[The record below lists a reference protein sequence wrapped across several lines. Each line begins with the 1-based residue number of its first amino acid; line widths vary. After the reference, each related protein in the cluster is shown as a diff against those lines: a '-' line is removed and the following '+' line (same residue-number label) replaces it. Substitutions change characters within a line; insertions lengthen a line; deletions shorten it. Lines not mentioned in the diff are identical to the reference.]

1 MLNKLRLL
9 LNSGELLGALKAS
22 CSDLQIS
29 DCWLNENMKTIH
41 VSANYQGRRLNAW
54 GSDKNESVA
63 LAKSLV
69 ELTERIHLR
78 LPPQTWQNMGTGK
91 TKNHDQLLSES
102 PILSSFMQT
111 SSGMAAHFSKTE
123 AQTNSLNEII
133 ERHVITRAMLQ
144 GIRARAISN
153 NVFLWNGP
161 LHTHVALIRHDTGSN
176 KFIYGTAASKNAS
189 AAVEAA
195 KREISALI
203 PWSHNSANINHLI
216 KTAVANRPSE
226 IQAYHLSEPH
236 KIFVL
241 DSMSLSTP
249 PDQSGIKSDDVW
261 FADIAP
267 VEAFKILN
275 LKLTRA
281 FSPKMQPLFFG
292 KLSDGPINPLAIDLD
307 QLNIQ
312 ADYNVVA

>member
-1 MLNKLRLL
+1 MLSELRLL
-9 LNSGELLGALKAS
+9 LNSGELLDALKTS

-29 DCWLNENMKTIH
+29 DCWLYGNMKTIH
-41 VSANYQGRRLNAW
+41 VSANYLGRRLNAW
-54 GSDKNESVA
+54 GSDKNESIA

-69 ELTERIHLR
+69 ELAERIHLR
-78 LPPQTWQNMGTGK
+78 LLPSAWQNMGTGK
-91 TKNHDQLLSES
+91 TKRHDELLNES

-111 SSGMAAHFSKTE
+111 SSGMAAHFSKNK
-123 AQTNSLNEII
+123 AQSNSLNEII
-133 ERHVITRAMLQ
+133 ERHIITKAMLQ

-153 NVFLWNGP
+153 DVFLWNGP
-161 LHTHVALIRHDTGSN
+161 LDTYVALIRHDIGNS
-176 KFIYGTAASKNAS
+176 KFIYGTAASNTER
-189 AAVEAA
+189 AAIEAA

-203 PWSHNSANINHLI
+203 PWSQNTANIDHLV
-216 KTAVANRPSE
+216 KTAVAYRPSE
-226 IQAYHLSEPH
+226 IQAYHLS
-236 KIFVL
+236 KSQSFDVL
-241 DSMSLSTP
+241 DPTCLSGSA
-249 PDQSGIKSDDVW
+249 DQSGIKTEDIW

-267 VEAFKILN
+267 IEAFKSIG

-312 ADYNVVA
+312 SDYNVVA

>member
-9 LNSGELLGALKAS
+9 LNSGELLNALKAS

-69 ELTERIHLR
+69 ELAERIHLR
-78 LPPQTWQNMGTGK
+78 LPPKSWQNMNTGK
-91 TKNHDQLLSES
+91 TKSHDELLTES
-102 PILSSFMQT
+102 PILSSFSQT
-111 SSGMAAHFSKTE
+111 SSGMAAHFNRS
-123 AQTNSLNEII
+123 AALNNSLNEII
-133 ERHVITRAMLQ
+133 ERHVITKAMLQ
-144 GIRARAISN
+144 GIRARAVSN
-153 NVFLWNGP
+153 DVFLWNGP
-161 LHTHVALIRHDTGSN
+161 LQTHVALIRHDTGSN
-176 KFIYGTAASKNAS
+176 KFIYGTAASNTAS
-189 AAVEAA
+189 AAIEGA

-203 PWSHNSANINHLI
+203 PWSQNFANIDHLL
-216 KTAVANRPSE
+216 KSATANRPSE
-226 IQAYHLSEPH
+226 IQAYHLSH
-236 KIFVL
+236 SHRISAL
-241 DSMSLSTP
+241 DSRCLSTP
-249 PDQSGIKSDDVW
+249 PDQSGITAEDIW

-267 VEAFKILN
+267 IDAFKDLCIN
-275 LKLTRA
+275 ITRA

-292 KLSDGPINPLAIDLD
+292 KLSNGPINPLAIDLN

-312 ADYNVVA
+312 AEYNVVA